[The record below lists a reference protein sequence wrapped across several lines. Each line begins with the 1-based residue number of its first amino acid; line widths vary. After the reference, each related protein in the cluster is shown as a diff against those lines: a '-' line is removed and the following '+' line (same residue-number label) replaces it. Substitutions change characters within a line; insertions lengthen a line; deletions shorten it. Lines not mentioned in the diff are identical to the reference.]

1 MGLDG
6 FTAFIKKKYP
16 DILINEHISKYA
28 HQRVFMDVSSYIY
41 KYICIYGTASNKWI
55 NSVLYMFI
63 TLKKNKVHVIPV
75 FDGKPPEEKKDEIDD
90 RKEKREKL
98 KDKIASLTD
107 AITAWSN
114 NELTDSQKGLLES
127 TIKTLSEKQ
136 KTTKLKSLLF
146 KTSDSK
152 SLSKDDINDISNY
165 IESLKRGQVYMT
177 GKEMDKVKEL
187 LSVLGIPFLQAPDE
201 SETYC
206 CFLCK
211 KGLATA
217 VISCDTDCFAH
228 GCPETILN
236 FEPSSGNITYVR
248 LEELLDNMDIT
259 LEQFVDFS
267 ILIGC
272 DYNKKNKLKN
282 VGPVKA
288 LDLIKKYNS
297 IENIEGYDI
306 SNVNQVN
313 IRKMFNKEYELVNV
327 IKHKKINKDALENYI
342 DQYNLNVN
350 IDYILSSF
358 KPKITIVFEEE

>member
-16 DILINEHISKYA
+16 DVLINEHISKYA

-41 KYICIYGTASNKWI
+41 KYICIYGTTSNKWI

-75 FDGKPPEEKKDEIDD
+75 FDGKPPDEKKDEIDD

-114 NELTDSQKGLLES
+114 NELSDSQKDLLES

-152 SLSKDDINDISNY
+152 TLSKDDINDISNY

-236 FEPSSGNITYVR
+236 FEPSSGNITYVK
-248 LEELLDNMDIT
+248 LEELLGNMELS

-288 LDLIKKYNS
+288 LDLIKRYNR
-297 IENIEGYDI
+297 IDNIEGYDI
-306 SNVNQVN
+306 SNVNEVN

-358 KPKITIVFEEE
+358 KPKVTVVFEEE

>member
-16 DILINEHISKYA
+16 DVLINEHISKYA

-98 KDKIASLTD
+98 KDRIASLTD

-114 NELTDSQKGLLES
+114 NELTDSQKNLLES

-152 SLSKDDINDISNY
+152 SLTKDDINDISNY

-187 LSVLGIPFLQAPDE
+187 LSVLGIPYLQAPDE

-248 LEELLDNMDIT
+248 LEELLNNMDIT